1 MLHIV
6 LVYIHSHY
14 TYSPYNFVA
23 EPLLSCTLIIF
34 IDSFCLVLADT
45 YIQSCTYH
53 PRSLRHAE
61 LLLSYSSL
69 EHRAIGNE
77 MRADGHWPHPV
88 MNSNITS
95 EWRAFVGAWRV
106 KGSKSYVVCHPG
118 ISGSDAR
125 RRVDG
130 RSRHS
135 VSCQILPERRTN
147 SLLHLP
153 SPSTAAKRGMRRHR
167 VLHTHGI

>member
-106 KGSKSYVVCHPG
+106 KGFKVVCGVPSWHIWQRRETTRRWPFTSLCQLSNTARETNKLPAPPPLTVHRREKG
-118 ISGSDAR
+118 DA
-125 RRVDG
+125 
-130 RSRHS
+130 
-135 VSCQILPERRTN
+135 T
-147 SLLHLP
+147 
-153 SPSTAAKRGMRRHR
+153 T
-167 VLHTHGI
+167 